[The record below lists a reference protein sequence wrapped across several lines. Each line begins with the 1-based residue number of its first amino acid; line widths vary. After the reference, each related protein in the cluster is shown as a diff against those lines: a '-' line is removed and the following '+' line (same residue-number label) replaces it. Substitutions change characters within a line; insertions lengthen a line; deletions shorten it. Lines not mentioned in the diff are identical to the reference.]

1 MRGQCGEGQGRFG
14 GFSMGKD
21 EAGPSLN
28 RIKGYILRKG
38 NRETRPYLSNT
49 DGVG

>member
-1 MRGQCGEGQGRFG
+1 MGKAKEGLED
-14 GFSMGKD
+14 SMGKD

-28 RIKGYILRKG
+28 RIKGYVPQKG